1 MSQNNNQVNLIVREV
16 SGNAGKKAIPLDLDT
31 DEIKSLITG
40 PGSNW
45 QWAILEPTTPPKLY
59 KLTTTENLGIHKV
72 YIIDIVE
79 GSSQEIR

>member
-40 PGSNW
+40 LGSNW
-45 QWAILEPTTPPKLY
+45 QWAILELTKPPKLY